1 MNEDARDL
9 LAGFAMI
16 GLLMRYGHEG
26 FSAEE
31 AYEIADEMIE
41 HKAAAEE
48 GIAKLAKK
56 TRRKNGSDA

>member
-1 MNEDARDL
+1 MDEGARDL

-31 AYEIADEMIE
+31 AYEIADEMMA
-41 HKAAAEE
+41 HNASEE

-56 TRRKNGSDA
+56 TRKRNVQDA